1 VRALLLNGLRKQ
13 VEDQLAGQDLD
24 MRRREASSPGQF
36 GHEPAQGGEPQCDGH
51 HKMFDLAAAGEPIH
65 SDGESVAAV
74 WPHQRL
80 DGPFAGLMEKIMSK
94 TSDEPRELRD
104 AELALVSGGMLN
116 LEAARTEAAIFQTVA
131 SAFSAVLKSLG
142 DGLSTMAQK

>member
-1 VRALLLNGLRKQ
+1 
-13 VEDQLAGQDLD
+13 
-24 MRRREASSPGQF
+24 
-36 GHEPAQGGEPQCDGH
+36 
-51 HKMFDLAAAGEPIH
+51 
-65 SDGESVAAV
+65 
-74 WPHQRL
+74 
-80 DGPFAGLMEKIMSK
+80 MSK